1 MNSNIKNV
9 KELVLNKNNI
19 IFIFAKELELLIPNI
34 KEEGWHIK
42 NVVLPNNKYYLDYIK
57 EKNQKM
63 NNRFIISNKL
73 NIIIKIVANIM
84 NDNGFIYNIDNID
97 YENTNVEF
105 HYANSYYYN
114 YPMFAPHKDNDNG
127 INVNTFICY
136 FDVDCDEGEFA
147 IYDENENENEKT
159 ILSKINV
166 KSSNE
171 NIKALIFS
179 GNIVHNGLRF
189 KNGHRY
195 ALSFQIPIYTG
206 EDLKPHTCG
215 VICFKS
221 LQIPHD

>member
-19 IFIFAKELELLIPNI
+19 IFIFAKELELLVPNI

-42 NVVLPNNKYYLDYIK
+42 NVVLPNNKYYIEQK
-57 EKNQKM
+57 NEKMRNK
-63 NNRFIISNKL
+63 FIVTHKL
-73 NIIIKIVANIM
+73 NDIIKIVANIM
-84 NDNGFIYNIDNID
+84 NDNGFIHNIDNID

-105 HYANSYYYN
+105 HYSNSNSYYI

-127 INVNTFICY
+127 LNVNTFICY

-147 IYDENENENEKT
+147 IYDENEKT

-166 KSSNE
+166 KSSNDI
-171 NIKALIFS
+171 IKALIFS
-179 GNIVHNGLRF
+179 GNIIHNGLKF

-195 ALSFQIPIYTG
+195 ALSFQIPI
-206 EDLKPHTCG
+206 
-215 VICFKS
+215 
-221 LQIPHD
+221 

>member
-9 KELVLNKNNI
+9 KELVLNKNND

-34 KEEGWHIK
+34 KEKGWHLK
-42 NVVLPNNKYYLDYIK
+42 NVLLPNNKYYIEQK
-57 EKNQKM
+57 NEKMRNK
-63 NNRFIISNKL
+63 FIVTHKL
-73 NIIIKIVANIM
+73 NDIIKIVANIM
-84 NDNGFIYNIDNID
+84 NDNGFINNIDNID

-105 HYANSYYYN
+105 HYANSYYYI

-127 INVNTFICY
+127 LNVNTFICY

-147 IYDENENENEKT
+147 IYDENEKT

-171 NIKALIFS
+171 NIKVLIFS
-179 GNIVHNGLRF
+179 GNIIHNGLKF

-195 ALSFQIPIYTG
+195 ALSFQIPI
-206 EDLKPHTCG
+206 
-215 VICFKS
+215 
-221 LQIPHD
+221 